1 MKRSWF
7 PGGDISSLILHPS
20 ITYFCCPAEILR
32 PPDICF
38 QRYVSFQRLFFTR
51 KLKEEFGLLPYSLLR
66 TVVPWEPLDTCKS
79 NVWTLCMHRW
89 FVQIICH
96 EFRVSWMSLRMHIRL
111 QQCCRSEMAWN
122 SQTHCTRPL
131 RLTYH
136 TSAQEVLNVYTDPYY
151 SFLNLS
157 VMISSSFSLL
167 SSCSL
172 CFHIVSFPHLCSP
185 LSSMHLGMTLI
196 SEWCKETP
204 RCSRL
209 PTFYTEENN
218 KQKKKFI
225 QEIHLA

>member
-1 MKRSWF
+1 
-7 PGGDISSLILHPS
+7 
-20 ITYFCCPAEILR
+20 
-32 PPDICF
+32 
-38 QRYVSFQRLFFTR
+38 
-51 KLKEEFGLLPYSLLR
+51 
-66 TVVPWEPLDTCKS
+66 
-79 NVWTLCMHRW
+79 MHRW

-131 RLTYH
+131 WLTYH

-172 CFHIVSFPHLCSP
+172 CFRIVSFPHLCSP
-185 LSSMHLGMTLI
+185 PSSTHLGMTLI

-218 KQKKKFI
+218 KQKKK
-225 QEIHLA
+225 IHSRNPLSLGRQNQVVLTLRATSPSYTYCFSSTACLHLSFPFLSVRILDSPHFHRTLPLHFPDSVTDHKHSLSYLRDSSMLKVCLQIDPD